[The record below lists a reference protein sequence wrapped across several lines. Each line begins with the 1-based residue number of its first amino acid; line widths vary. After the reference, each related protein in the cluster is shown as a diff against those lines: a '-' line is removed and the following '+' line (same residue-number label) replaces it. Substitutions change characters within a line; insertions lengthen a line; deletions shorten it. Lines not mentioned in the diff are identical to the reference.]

1 MNILLPYAREAVSD
15 MTTRGGFPP
24 LLLAP
29 VNFDALY
36 QQHIKEQQAAEALT
50 EDPEAQQNT
59 TPEDPSDEG
68 QANVDEAQKDQA
80 NTDEV
85 VKH

>member
-1 MNILLPYAREAVSD
+1 LPYAREAVSD
-15 MTTRGGFPP
+15 ITTRGGFPP

-36 QQHIKEQQAAEALT
+36 QQHLKEQQDQAAESLT
-50 EDPEAQQNT
+50 EDGLALAEV
-59 TPEDPSDEG
+59 TPEV
-68 QANVDEAQKDQA
+68 QTQKDQA
-80 NTDEV
+80 SADDA

>member
-1 MNILLPYAREAVSD
+1 MSILLPYAREAVSD
-15 MTTRGGFPP
+15 ITTRGGFPP

-36 QQHIKEQQAAEALT
+36 QQHLKEQQDQAAESLT
-50 EDPEAQQNT
+50 EDDLAQAEVTLEAQT
-59 TPEDPSDEG
+59 HKE
-68 QANVDEAQKDQA
+68 QASADDA
-80 NTDEV
+80 